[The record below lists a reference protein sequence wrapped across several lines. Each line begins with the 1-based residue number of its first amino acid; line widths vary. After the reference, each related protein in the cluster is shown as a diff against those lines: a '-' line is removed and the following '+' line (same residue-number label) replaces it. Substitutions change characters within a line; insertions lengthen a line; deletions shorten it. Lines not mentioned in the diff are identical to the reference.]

1 MPVVLRTLC
10 GCSPFIACGLIS
22 SFTNWRIGTVVA
34 VTLSAVLVLTAA
46 RQGRGIGAAVI
57 ETSAV
62 VFCAVALVLAFVTP
76 QAAIRDFI
84 GALSTGWLALTA
96 WCSVVLGRPFTKVAE
111 RRLVD
116 ASVWEQP
123 PFHRTHL
130 VVTSMWAAGFTAT
143 AVVLGVVEY
152 AAPHSGVIEILVQV
166 AGNFVPAVL
175 AYRYLAGR
183 RDGVTVMR

>member
-22 SFTNWRIGTVVA
+22 GFTNWRIGTVVA
-34 VTLSAVLVLTAA
+34 VALSAGLVLTAV
-46 RQGRGIGAAVI
+46 RQGRGVGAAVI

-76 QAAIRDFI
+76 QAAIREFI
-84 GALSTGWLALTA
+84 GALSNGWLALTA
-96 WCSVVLGRPFTKVAE
+96 WCSVALGRPFTKVAE
-111 RRLVD
+111 RHLVED
-116 ASVWEQP
+116 SEWARP

-130 VVTSMWAAGFTAT
+130 VVTSIWAAAFTAT
-143 AVVLGVVEY
+143 AVVLLAVEY
-152 AAPHSGVIEILVQV
+152 DAPHSGLIEVLVQV

-175 AYRYLAGR
+175 TYRYLAAR
-183 RDGVTVMR
+183 REGVAVAR